1 MLAILRRSYHA
12 FLSGYNN
19 NAFINDGSRYAGMDD
34 GDPMERVDFQKVV
47 DSLNQSFKPERAKGL
62 NAVIQVEVTGSADF
76 VLTIQDQK
84 LAFTSGKATAP
95 RLTLRAS
102 ASDLEAI
109 FTRKLDPTAAFF
121 QGKLVVQGDMG
132 LAMQLPGLFS

>member
-1 MLAILRRSYHA
+1 
-12 FLSGYNN
+12 
-19 NAFINDGSRYAGMDD
+19 
-34 GDPMERVDFQKVV
+34 MERADFQKVV

-62 NAVIQVEVTGSADF
+62 NAVIQVEVTGSGDYI
-76 VLTIQDQK
+76 LTIQDQK

-95 RLTLRAS
+95 RLTLRANS
-102 ASDLEAI
+102 SDLEAI

>member
-1 MLAILRRSYHA
+1 
-12 FLSGYNN
+12 
-19 NAFINDGSRYAGMDD
+19 
-34 GDPMERVDFQKVV
+34 MERADFQKVV

-62 NAVIQVEVTGSADF
+62 NAVIQVEVIGSGDF
-76 VLTIQDQK
+76 ILTIQDQK
-84 LAFTSGKATAP
+84 LEFTSGKAADP

-102 ASDLEAI
+102 SADLEAI
-109 FTRKLDPTAAFF
+109 FTRKLDPTTAFF